1 MKKIRLFIIIISL
14 GLFLLFPQKKIY
26 KYNISVENKIIYA
39 RVFYK
44 GKPVD
49 NLTKD
54 DFILYENGKKVK
66 ILGVDI
72 VKKRFGAEERESSSS
87 QKYQPRF
94 FILTFKIVDYG
105 PYLKKGID
113 YIFDNIIKKED
124 KLMFMSEHHYFVED
138 HIKDKELIKKKI
150 IKILKKESVLSR
162 MRLNRLLSNLKS
174 LTHAVSEYISSQNSG
189 NKSSYQQNREFER
202 LVLIVQRF
210 LTLLR
215 EYKERYLTPEIDRF
229 YYFSEY
235 LNGIKMKKWILNFY
249 QYEKIPIPI
258 QIKSFMNNFIGE
270 GLKPYN
276 EMKALE
282 MITELQ
288 KELDRP
294 ANFPTDEVAKLFYRG
309 DTTFYTIILDKPKDT
324 LNKDFYYRNVY
335 TDLEKTLKNI
345 SFSTGGD
352 VVLSN
357 NVISAVNKFREK
369 EDILY
374 MINYIPTVKNPKIK
388 VKMKN
393 SEYKV
398 KYDPNQFSDYIRN
411 YLKRKKKENP
421 DILIYDFKYEKN
433 ILSFSI
439 KDFKIGER
447 EKAGRV
453 LVVLKITDEKGKTV
467 YNSEKTLKSN
477 NSEIK
482 VKIKI
487 KNLNKGIYYLYLDA
501 YDLLTKKVVS
511 RFEVLEIN

>member
-1 MKKIRLFIIIISL
+1 MKKTFIFSILIILYFSS
-14 GLFLLFPQKKIY
+14 LFPQKKIY
-26 KYNISVENKIIYA
+26 KYNVSVENKIIYA

-49 NLTKD
+49 NLKKD
-54 DFILYENGKKVK
+54 DFILYENGKRVK

-72 VKKRFGAEERESSSS
+72 VRKKFGSEKKSSTPIKKQS
-87 QKYQPRF
+87 PRF
-94 FILTFKIVDYG
+94 FILTFKIIDYG

-138 HIKDKELIKKKI
+138 HIKDKDKIKEKI

-162 MRLNRLLSNLKS
+162 MRLDRLLSNLKS
-174 LTHAVSEYISSQNSG
+174 LTYAVGEYVSSQNSG
-189 NKSSYQQNREFER
+189 NKSSYQQNREFEK

-215 EYKERYLTPEIDRF
+215 GYKESYLTPEIDRF
-229 YYFSEY
+229 YYFAKY

-249 QYEKIPIPI
+249 QYEKIPIPV
-258 QIKSFMNNFIGE
+258 QIKNFMDNFIGE
-270 GLKPYN
+270 GLRPYN

-282 MITELQ
+282 MVTELQ

-324 LNKDFYYRNVY
+324 LSKDFYYRNVY

-352 VVLSN
+352 VILTN
-357 NVISAVNKFREK
+357 NVISAVNKFKEK

-393 SEYKV
+393 PEYKV
-398 KYDPNQFSDYIRN
+398 KYDPNQFSDYIKN

-421 DILIYDFKYEKN
+421 DILINGFNYSKN

-439 KDFKIGER
+439 KDFKIGKK

-453 LVVLKITDEKGKTV
+453 LVVLKITDEKGKTI

-477 NSEIK
+477 KSEIK

-487 KNLNKGIYYLYLDA
+487 KNLKNGIFYLYLDV
-501 YDLLTKKVVS
+501 YDLLTKKVAS